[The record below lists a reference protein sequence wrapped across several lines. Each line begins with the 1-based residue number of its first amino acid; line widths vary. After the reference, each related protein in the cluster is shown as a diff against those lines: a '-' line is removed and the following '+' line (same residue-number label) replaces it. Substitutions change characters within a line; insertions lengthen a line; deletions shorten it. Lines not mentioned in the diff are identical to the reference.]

1 MAEMTAADAIRIINK
16 AKSYVG
22 QPDDYCSINLTVL
35 EKEQI
40 AALIQ
45 QQAQTIEQ
53 LKCCGNCINWRNG
66 NVMQCMLTYRVINSK
81 GKCDEWQGVE

>member
-1 MAEMTAADAIRIINK
+1 MAEITAAEAIAWLTEDK
-16 AKSYVG
+16 AFG
-22 QPDDYCSINLTVL
+22 QECYSR
-35 EKEQI
+35 KQI
-40 AALIQ
+40 AALIEQ
-45 QQAQTIEQ
+45 QQQQIEQ